1 MSAPSIL
8 FPPRLAVG
16 DTIGIAAPAS
26 PPEKPSVIDEAIARL
41 TKVGFKIKPGKYLR
55 RREGYLAGTDEER
68 AADINALFA
77 DPEVRGI
84 FALRGGYGSCRILP
98 LLDYAAIRAN
108 PKPFIGYSDI
118 TAMHLA
124 ILVKSGLVTF
134 HGSNG
139 SSAFTKPN
147 LAVCR
152 HMLMGSRRPPGD
164 GSGATA
170 LGDHGLPSEAGSKIL
185 FSPKGPHGSK
195 IKTVVPGKA
204 RVQLLG
210 GNMTCLLRLIGTPYA
225 PDFRGAML
233 FLEDTGE
240 KAYRIDGMFT
250 HLRLAG
256 ILSQIGGLILGQ
268 FDYKLDA
275 KEPRR
280 IKACLRREAER
291 IGVPCVFGAPIG
303 HFAGQIM
310 IPQGVSAEFDAAKGV
325 LSICALSSVGLCK
338 THDGVLGGSSEGAD

>member
-1 MSAPSIL
+1 MRAPPIL
-8 FPPRLAVG
+8 FPPRLAPG

-26 PPEKPSVIDEAIARL
+26 PPDKPGVIDDAIARF
-41 TKVGFKIKPGKYLR
+41 TKLGFKIKPGKFLR
-55 RREGYLAGTDEER
+55 KRDGYLAGSDEER

-108 PKPFIGYSDI
+108 PKPLVGYSDI

-124 ILVKSGLVTF
+124 ILVKTGLVTF
-134 HGSNG
+134 HGSNA
-139 SSAFTKPN
+139 SSAFTRPN

-152 HMLMGSRRPPGD
+152 TMLMASEVAAAVP
-164 GSGATA
+164 SG
-170 LGDHGLPSEAGSKIL
+170 GQFVL
-185 FSPKGPHGSK
+185 FSRKGPHGAK
-195 IKTVVPGKA
+195 VKTVVAGRA
-204 RVQLLG
+204 RGQLLG

-225 PDFRGAML
+225 PDFRGAIL

-256 ILSQIGGLILGQ
+256 ILSQIGGLVLGQ
-268 FDYKLDA
+268 FDYKADA

-280 IKACLRREAER
+280 IKACLHHEAER
-291 IGVPCVFGAPIG
+291 IGVPCVSGAPIG
-303 HFAGQIM
+303 HFPGQI
-310 IPQGVSAEFDAAKGV
+310 IVPQGVQAELDADKGN
-325 LSICALSSVGLCK
+325 LAIRAF
-338 THDGVLGGSSEGAD
+338 